1 MLAKMDD
8 AGWESVANVRFQPLP
23 GATPVHVQT
32 EDEADTVTTPPPPDF
47 MPAPPPQFDNSPVES
62 EESAPPSLDTPT
74 THTTTTPNIIL
85 NTASVN
91 SNINTQET
99 RPTKQYVYGITDA
112 TPPPKEMRTARIVET
127 VAKKPAS
134 QENVIEAEIRA
145 QQLKEVAMRQ
155 EGTLKST
162 SSSSSTTTTTTT
174 VVREKGASSP
184 ASHDS
189 DEGFVDRLVED
200 VPITPTSGYTHTIA
214 GNDGEPVIYDT
225 VSPPPEYFSE

>member
-23 GATPVHVQT
+23 GATPVHVQ
-32 EDEADTVTTPPPPDF
+32 
-47 MPAPPPQFDNSPVES
+47 
-62 EESAPPSLDTPT
+62 
-74 THTTTTPNIIL
+74 
-85 NTASVN
+85 
-91 SNINTQET
+91 
-99 RPTKQYVYGITDA
+99 
-112 TPPPKEMRTARIVET
+112 EMRTARIVET